1 MTFDDLC
8 TAIADGPRYSRR
20 KMFGRDGLLLDGKAV
35 ICEDAGGVVFRVG
48 AEREAAALAV
58 PGASPWSPMPGGRGP
73 RGWVVVS
80 ESGSGEWPRLAK
92 EAIEFVETVVR

>member
-8 TAIADGPRYSRR
+8 AAIADGPRFSRR

-48 AEREAAALAV
+48 TEREADALAV
-58 PGASPWSPMPGGRGP
+58 PGTSRWSPMPGGRGP
-73 RGWVVVS
+73 RGWVVVP
-80 ESGSGEWPRLAK
+80 ESGSGEWPRLARQ
-92 EAIEFVETVVR
+92 AIEFVESLER